1 MQFGPRTI
9 CGALSSTFCTPPHFT
24 WPPRSLSQCE
34 GVIYF
39 TKFDWESEN
48 LKVHEFSKEVSFCV
62 FWFLGLGCA
71 FVSLNH
77 FLRINLCRMVWSFP
91 VCPEEATSV
100 RYACSYFLID
110 LERFLLQNCFLF
122 PNSSMIAD
130 LNPPSW
136 LNAVYGLKTT
146 RGNYEVAWD

>member
-39 TKFDWESEN
+39 TKFGWESEN
-48 LKVHEFSKEVSFCV
+48 LKVLEFSKEVFV
-62 FWFLGLGCA
+62 FIFRSWLCFI
-71 FVSLNH
+71 SLNH
-77 FLRINLCRMVWSFP
+77 FLRHNFCKKVWSFT
-91 VCPEEATSV
+91 VCPKEATSIL
-100 RYACSYFLID
+100 YACSYFLIN